1 MRRCFQGAQGT
12 HRSWMSFSCA
22 LSKHI
27 FDCQDWV
34 GAHVAEGGE
43 DRMEIEP
50 LRNHG
55 ADRPCGGHLGLDLV
69 GKGRD
74 LQRSSHD
81 PRSLR

>member
-1 MRRCFQGAQGT
+1 
-12 HRSWMSFSCA
+12 
-22 LSKHI
+22 
-27 FDCQDWV
+27 
-34 GAHVAEGGE
+34 
-43 DRMEIEP
+43 MEIEP

-55 ADRPCGGHLGLDLV
+55 ADRPCGGHLGLDFV